1 MRGIA
6 LSAAEFKKG
15 FLFLILLAWVVPPA
29 VGLTFLVVAGVF
41 LPQQVVA
48 ILGYWPFGL
57 YLIATTVIP
66 LLILDRLERPLYRS
80 LDSQGQPDEAA
91 LQSIYRFPRRFW
103 LLFLITML
111 IDPSITLLAAHHA
124 IGFTATA
131 LDWWRIHFIAI
142 IVSIAV
148 GLPIF
153 FRALDHFGR
162 AVSGIALARPQV
174 TIQHKIFLVASLVPL
189 FIDTVLTEYLWSRT
203 GTFSLEEF
211 SLWLLLALL
220 AVASSL
226 FFLRSFR
233 QSLQPLQALVAS
245 GHDPCTLNIEQL
257 RAQSTDELGVLTN
270 AYRTLLQHHLTI
282 EQQLRESESQLNNLL
297 DNMQDTFYRTDLDG
311 HITYITSMAKKV
323 VGYTVE
329 ELIGTKL
336 SDLYMDSSMRQRF
349 LDELA
354 ANGGSVENY
363 PAELRHRNGSPVWV
377 STNAHYY
384 RDASGAVIGVEGN
397 ARDISRLKFAEH
409 AAYTAEQR
417 AIVTLQ
423 SIGDGVI
430 TTDIGGLIDY
440 INPVAERLTGFEHGE
455 AIGRYYLDVLR
466 LVDDVTGENLDDMIK
481 ICMRDDGVPVHAD
494 DGVLTHSDG
503 TTYNIN
509 VTAAPLRDAERNIVG
524 AALVLHDITEVMGIA
539 RQLSYQ
545 ASHDML
551 TGLTNRREFERILE
565 RAIKM
570 ARTGH
575 GRYVLLYMDLDQFKL
590 VNDTCGHRAG
600 DELLRQITM
609 LLNKRVRE
617 ADTLARLGG
626 DEFGLLLDGCSV
638 EHALVI
644 ADDIRQVVKEFRFV
658 WQDKAFDIGVSVGVV
673 AMDAESGRLSDIMS
687 AADTACYVA
696 KDRGRNRVHVYER
709 DDSDVVHHHGEM
721 NWVHRITQAFE
732 NERLTLYAQPIMS
745 LADGCRN
752 IAHYEVLM
760 RMIGPDGELI
770 LPMAFIPAAERYG
783 LMPTLDR
790 WVLRTTLG
798 MMREAQGP
806 LESFPI
812 ICTINLSGQS
822 LDDDHFLDFVV
833 TQLHEYDVPP
843 QNVCFEITETAAIS
857 NLTRA
862 MRFIDVL
869 RGMGCCFALDD
880 FGSGVSSFGYLKNL
894 HVDYLK
900 IDGGFVQDMLCD
912 SVDRAMV
919 ESINQIGH
927 VMGLK
932 TIAEFVENEPT
943 FAALRAMGVDY
954 AQGDGVAEPRP
965 LAEILDRVARKTQ
978 YV

>member
-1 MRGIA
+1 M
-6 LSAAEFKKG
+6 SAAEFRKG
-15 FLFLILLAWVVPPA
+15 FLSLILLAWVVPPA
-29 VGLTFLVVAGVF
+29 VGLAFLVVAGVF
-41 LPQQVVA
+41 RPNQVVA
-48 ILGYWPFGL
+48 ILGYVPFAL
-57 YLIATTVIP
+57 YLATTTIVP
-66 LLILDRLERPLYRS
+66 LLIFDWFQRPFYHL
-80 LDSQGQPDEAA
+80 LDSHGTPDEAA
-91 LQSIYRFPRRFW
+91 LNSIYRFPRRFW
-103 LLFLITML
+103 FVFLITVL
-111 IDPSITLLAAHHA
+111 IGPSVTLLAAHQA
-124 IGFTATA
+124 IGFEATG

-142 IVSIAV
+142 IVSIVV

-162 AVSGIALARPQV
+162 AVSGIVLARPQV
-174 TIQHKIFLVASLVPL
+174 TIQLKIFLVASLVPL
-189 FIDTVLTEYLWSRT
+189 FIDTVLTEYSWSRT

-220 AVASSL
+220 SVATSL

-233 QSLQPLQALVAS
+233 QSLQPLQALVTP
-245 GHDPCTLNIEQL
+245 GHDPCTLNIERL

-270 AYRTLLQHHLTI
+270 AYRSLLQHHLTI
-282 EQQLRESESQLNNLL
+282 EQQLRESESKLNNLL
-297 DNMQDTFYRTDLDG
+297 DNMQDTFYRTDSEG
-311 HITYITSMAKKV
+311 RITYITPMAKKV
-323 VGYTVE
+323 VGYAVE

-336 SDLYMDSSMRQRF
+336 SDLYMDSGNRDHF
-349 LDELA
+349 LEELA

-363 PAELRHRNGSPVWV
+363 PTELRHRNGGSVWV
-377 STNAHYY
+377 STNAHFYH
-384 RDASGAVIGVEGN
+384 DTTGAVSGVEGN
-397 ARDISRLKFAEH
+397 ARDISRLKLAEQ

-430 TTDIGGLIDY
+430 TTDIDGLIDY

-455 AIGRYYLDVLR
+455 AIGKYYLDVLR
-466 LVDDVTGENLDDMIK
+466 LVDDVTGENLDDLIK

-503 TTYNIN
+503 TAYNIN
-509 VTAAPLRDAERNIVG
+509 VTAAPLRDVEFDIVG
-524 AALVLHDITEVMGIA
+524 AVLVLHDITEVMGIA
-539 RQLSYQ
+539 RQLSHQ

-565 RAIKM
+565 RAIKV
-570 ARTGH
+570 ARIGQARH
-575 GRYVLLYMDLDQFKL
+575 VLLYMDLDQFKL

-600 DELLRQITM
+600 DELLRQLTT

-617 ADTLARLGG
+617 SDTLARLGG

-638 EHALVI
+638 DRALII
-644 ADDIRQVVKEFRFV
+644 ADDVRQLVKDFRFV
-658 WQDKAFDIGVSVGVV
+658 WQDKTFDIGMSVGVV
-673 AMDAESGRLSDIMS
+673 AIDEDSGRLSDVMS

-709 DDSDVVHHHGEM
+709 NDRDVVHHHGEM

-732 NERLTLYAQPIMS
+732 DERLTLYAQPIMS
-745 LADGCRN
+745 LADGQRN
-752 IAHYEVLM
+752 ITHYEVLM
-760 RMIGPDGELI
+760 RMLGSDGELI
-770 LPMAFIPAAERYG
+770 LPMAFIPAAERYN

-798 MMREAQGP
+798 MLREAQGP
-806 LESFPI
+806 RDNIPI
-812 ICTINLSGQS
+812 ICAINLSGQS
-822 LDDDHFLDFVV
+822 LGDDHFLDFVV
-833 TQLHEYDVPP
+833 TQIHEYDVPP
-843 QNVCFEITETAAIS
+843 QNICFEITETSAIS

-869 RGMGCCFALDD
+869 TGMGCCFALDD
-880 FGSGVSSFGYLKNL
+880 FGSGVSSFAYLKNL

-900 IDGGFVQDMLCD
+900 IDGGFVRDMLTD

-932 TIAEFVENEPT
+932 TIAEFVENGPI
-943 FAALRAMGVDY
+943 FDALRAMGVDY
-954 AQGDGVAEPRP
+954 AQGDGVAEPSS
-965 LAEILDRVARKTQ
+965 LAEILLRVTPQKN